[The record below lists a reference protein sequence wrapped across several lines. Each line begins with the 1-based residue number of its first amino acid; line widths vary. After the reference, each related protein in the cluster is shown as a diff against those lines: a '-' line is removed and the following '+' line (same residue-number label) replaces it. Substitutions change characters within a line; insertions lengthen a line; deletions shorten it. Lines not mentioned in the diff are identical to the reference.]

1 LQQEKVRK
9 MATIIKRGPYQW
21 QAKIRKKGHKSL
33 SKTFD
38 YRVDAEQWARD
49 IEVEMDRGVYIS
61 RREAETITLREAF
74 DRYIDEHIL
83 KNLSHAH
90 REVNRVRV
98 IQERDWGDRFLST
111 IRAKDVADFIKDRQR
126 EGVSGSTIR
135 RDLAQISKL
144 FHHAASNWG
153 MQSLVN
159 PVKYVAKP
167 KENPGRTKRL
177 TPGEEER
184 LLKAC
189 STQFKPIVQFALET
203 AMRRSEIASLRWE
216 HVHLRKRFVHLPAT
230 MTRNKEA
237 RSIPLSPPAIRILMN
252 LSRNIN
258 GSVFG
263 MSADSLTRNMTRVRR
278 NIGLKGFRFHDLR
291 HEAISRFFENT
302 DLDVMEIKTITGH
315 KTLSMLARYS
325 HLRTHRL
332 ADRLAGGKRG

>member
-1 LQQEKVRK
+1 

-21 QAKIRKKGHKSL
+21 QAKIRKKGHKAV

-38 YRVDAEQWARD
+38 YRADAEQWARD
-49 IEVEMDRGVYIS
+49 IEVEMDRGIYIS
-61 RREAETITLREAF
+61 RREAETTTFSEAI

-83 KNLSHAH
+83 RNLSHAN
-90 REVNRVRV
+90 REVNRVR
-98 IQERDWGDRFLST
+98 ILQKRDWGDRFLST
-111 IRAKDVADFIKDRQR
+111 IRAKDIADFIKERKRKGLSD
-126 EGVSGSTIR
+126 STIR
-135 RDLAQISKL
+135 RDLAHISKL
-144 FHHAASNWG
+144 FNHAASNWG

-159 PVKYVAKP
+159 PVKYVTKP
-167 KENPGRTKRL
+167 KENPSRTRRL
-177 TPGEEER
+177 EPGEEQK

-189 STQFKPIVQFALET
+189 STQFKPIVKFALET

-216 HVHLRKRFVHLPAT
+216 HVNIRKRFVHLPAK
-230 MTRNKEA
+230 MTKNKEA
-237 RSIPLSPPAIRILMN
+237 RNIPLSPPAIRILKG

-263 MSADSLTRNMTRVRR
+263 MSADSLTRNMTKIRR
-278 NIGLKGFRFHDLR
+278 DIGLKGFRFHDLR

-332 ADRLAGGKRG
+332 ADRLAGAKRGGK